1 MNLAATIAKMKEA
14 GMTCEAIVTAL
25 ECIVPE
31 RNSVTPDVTLVTPDV
46 TPAAVRMRR
55 MRERKS
61 SENNVLDVEK
71 TASVAVTESVTE
83 RNESVTTYN
92 ILTSSSLEIQEDKK
106 DIIVGN
112 VTRKRNSYAQ
122 DFEMFWTAFPTDA
135 GMSKLEA
142 SKAWAKLGTE
152 DKLEAFDAIPGFK
165 AWVAQQGP
173 NYRTVHACRYITQRR
188 FEGFK
193 EQAQKIEVQSTR
205 VYVLSGT
212 DQMDAWDAYF
222 KRTKGKL
229 APRDQRGGWWFD
241 TEYPPAMEQAA

>member
-1 MNLAATIAKMKEA
+1 MNLAATIAKMEEA
-14 GMTCEAIVTAL
+14 GLAPETIVAAL
-25 ECIVPE
+25 KCFVPE
-31 RNSVTPDVTLVTPDV
+31 RNSVTQDVTLVTPKV
-46 TPAAVRMRR
+46 TPAAERMRR
-55 MRERKS
+55 MRERKA

-83 RNESVTTYN
+83 RNNSVTTYN
-92 ILTSSSLEIQEDKK
+92 NNTSLELDSKK

-142 SKAWAKLGTE
+142 SKAWAKLSTE
-152 DKLEAFDAIPGFK
+152 DKLEAFNAIPGFK

-173 NYRTVHACRYITQRR
+173 NYRTVHACRYLTQRR
-188 FEGFK
+188 FDGFK
-193 EQAQKIEVQSTR
+193 AQAEKIEVQSSR
-205 VYVLSGT
+205 VYVTTGT
-212 DQMDAWDAYF
+212 EAMDAWDNHF

-241 TEYPPAMEQAA
+241 TEFPPQEQAA

>member
-25 ECIVPE
+25 ECLVLE
-31 RNSVTPDVTLVTPDV
+31 RNTVTQDVTLVTPNV
-46 TPAAVRMRR
+46 TPAAERMRR
-55 MRERKS
+55 MRERKA

-83 RNESVTTYN
+83 RNNSVTTYN
-92 ILTSSSLEIQEDKK
+92 NNTSLELDSKK

-142 SKAWAKLGTE
+142 SKAWGKLNAE
-152 DKLEAFDAIPGFK
+152 DRLEAFDAIPGFK
-165 AWVAQQGP
+165 AWVTQQGP
-173 NYRTVHACRYITQRR
+173 NYRTVHACRYLTQRR
-188 FEGFK
+188 FDGFK
-193 EQAQKIEVQSTR
+193 AQAQQIEVQSNR
-205 VYVLSGT
+205 VYVTTGT
-212 DQMDAWDAYF
+212 DAMDAWDNHY

-241 TEYPPAMEQAA
+241 TEFPPLEAAA

>member
-1 MNLAATIAKMKEA
+1 MNLAATIAKMEEA
-14 GMTCEAIVTAL
+14 GLAPETIVAAL
-25 ECIVPE
+25 KCFVPE
-31 RNSVTPDVTLVTPDV
+31 RNTVTQDVTLVTPDV

-61 SENNVLDVEK
+61 CENNVLDVEK

-83 RNESVTTYN
+83 RNNSVTTYN

-142 SKAWAKLGTE
+142 SKAWGKLSSE

-165 AWVAQQGP
+165 AWVAKQGP
-173 NYRTVHACRYITQRR
+173 NYRTVHACRYLTQRR
-188 FEGFK
+188 FDGFK
-193 EQAQKIEVQSTR
+193 AQAQQIEVQSSR
-205 VYVLSGT
+205 VYVTTGT
-212 DQMDAWDAYF
+212 EAMDAWDAYF

-241 TEYPPAMEQAA
+241 TEFPPSMEQAA